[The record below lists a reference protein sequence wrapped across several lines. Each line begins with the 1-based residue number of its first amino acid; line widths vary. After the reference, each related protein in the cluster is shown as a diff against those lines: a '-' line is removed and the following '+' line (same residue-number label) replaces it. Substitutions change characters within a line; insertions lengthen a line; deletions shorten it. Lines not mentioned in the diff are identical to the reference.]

1 MAVRS
6 VLNGRYAEASI
17 GGVLIALLTNWKV
30 KYSTKAI
37 ETTAHGDI
45 WERNIAGR
53 ASWTFTAKGFV
64 VPGSAAHYLNA
75 LWSSGAAPVAFTVAG
90 FSGSVS
96 GGTKIFEGSGIPVEG
111 TIDAGMELAE
121 QDWEI
126 KGDGPPTVGV

>member
-6 VLNGRYAEASI
+6 VLVGRYAECSV
-17 GGVLIALLTNWKV
+17 GGVTVALCTDWKV
-30 KYSTKAI
+30 EYSTKAI

-64 VPGSAAHYLNA
+64 VPGSAGHYLNQFWA
-75 LWSSGAAPVAFTVAG
+75 SGAAPAAVTVAG
-90 FSGSVS
+90 WSGANST
-96 GGTKIFEGSGIPVEG
+96 GTKIFEGSGVPVKG
-111 TIDAGMELAE
+111 AIDVGMELAV

-126 KGDGPPTVGV
+126 KGDGPPTAGV